1 MNYIVY
7 DHQTKEIIR
16 TGECSEYDFPLQ
28 PSEGQGVVEGSYT
41 SQQAY
46 VDNGVVIPYTQEQAQ
61 TKANKPSFFFVWSND
76 TFTWQDP
83 RDVQQKYN
91 DAVDSINIQRVEL
104 LYKSDWTQI
113 PNNPLTTE
121 KQQEW
126 ADYRQQLRDIT
137 SQSGYPFNVVWPTQ
151 PE

>member
-1 MNYIVY
+1 MLF
-7 DHQTKEIIR
+7 R
-16 TGECSEYDFPLQ
+16 SFPLQ
-28 PSEGQGVVEGSYT
+28 PSDGQGVVEGSYT
-41 SQQAY
+41 SQQSY
-46 VDNGVVIPYTQEQAQ
+46 VDDGVVIPYTEEQAQ

-83 RDVQQKYN
+83 RDTQQKYN

-104 LYKSDWTQI
+104 LYESDWTQI
-113 PNNPLTTE
+113 PNNPLTAE

-137 SQSGYPFNVVWPTQ
+137 TQSGYPFNVVWPTK